1 LKVGEEK
8 YKTKGDNNN
17 AEDRNLVNKEDVVAT
32 YAFKIQGLGYVLN
45 FIRRY
50 FIIIIIGVLVV
61 SILIACM
68 VKVIRSDSNEKV

>member
-1 LKVGEEK
+1 MKVGEEK